1 MGPYLFLHIIFFQE
15 NILKSSNSCSLGS
28 YLSMVDPWYNSN
40 IRSLGY
46 MIPEMVGK
54 HPQVQKHT
62 KNKKNRVFDF
72 MSVMSD
78 SNRPIL
84 GGQKTTLC
92 LTSFPTTFV
101 WGSSPSTSP
110 STLSRY
116 RLMCMLAKLSSW
128 AALIYS
134 TFLKKPLIS
143 F

>member
-1 MGPYLFLHIIFFQE
+1 M
-15 NILKSSNSCSLGS
+15 LKSRNSCSLGS

-40 IRSLGY
+40 IKSLGY

-62 KNKKNRVFDF
+62 KNKKRVFNF
-72 MSVMSD
+72 MSVTSD

-84 GGQKTTLC
+84 GGRKTTLC

-116 RLMCMLAKLSSW
+116 RQMCHVGENVILRSADLQHFFS
-128 AALIYS
+128 
-134 TFLKKPLIS
+134 KPLIS